1 MERPSCDMTD
11 QQILRSIRTLVREEC
26 ANYRYGYCLETD
38 DRCHVIN
45 PEYETIHD
53 GTLDCD
59 YFLDCVLPA
68 DWTLNDLVAYALWY
82 DEDGDDDGLPRG
94 IKRCEMCRQP
104 FTISNNRQ
112 MYCPTCAEIVSRQQA
127 AIRHRKSRRLRREA
141 RHKS

>member
-1 MERPSCDMTD
+1 MTD

-45 PEYETIHD
+45 PDYDTIHD

-82 DEDGDDDGLPRG
+82 DEDGEDDDLPRG
-94 IKRCEMCRQP
+94 MKRCEMCRQP
-104 FTISNNRQ
+104 FTIANKMMNST
-112 MYCPTCAEIVSRQQA
+112 MKIVRGKVEKHYADRIEYALTPEGKNLLNDKNIAS
-127 AIRHRKSRRLRREA
+127 L
-141 RHKS
+141 